1 MPDGLGGAGIDI
13 GVDTSGLQR
22 AATEH
27 GAAQTAAG
35 ELADALRA
43 IRLDPA
49 ALGSVPTVAAFAA
62 AVTAAAKGQADG
74 AAAEA
79 LHRAQ
84 ARTSTASVA
93 SMAVSMAVSMVDATT
108 RIAQGATPVN

>member
-1 MPDGLGGAGIDI
+1 MSQGSEDVRI
-13 GVDTSGLQR
+13 GVDTPGLHR

-35 ELADALRA
+35 GLADALRA

-49 ALGSVPTVAAFAA
+49 ALGTVAAAAAFAA
-62 AVTAAAKGQADG
+62 AVTAAAAGQADG

-79 LHRAQ
+79 VHRGQAQ
-84 ARTSTASVA
+84 TSTTSVS
-93 SMAVSMAVSMVDATT
+93 SMADTMVDTTT
-108 RIAQGATPVN
+108 RFAQSATPAR

>member
-1 MPDGLGGAGIDI
+1 MSQGFDDVRI

-35 ELADALRA
+35 DLADALRA
-43 IRLDPA
+43 IRLDPT
-49 ALGSVPTVAAFAA
+49 ALGSVPAVAAFAA
-62 AVTAAAKGQADG
+62 AVTAAAAGQADG
-74 AAAEA
+74 ATAEV

-84 ARTSTASVA
+84 ARTSTASAA
-93 SMAVSMAVSMVDATT
+93 SMADTMVDGTT
-108 RIAQGATPVN
+108 RVAQGATPAG